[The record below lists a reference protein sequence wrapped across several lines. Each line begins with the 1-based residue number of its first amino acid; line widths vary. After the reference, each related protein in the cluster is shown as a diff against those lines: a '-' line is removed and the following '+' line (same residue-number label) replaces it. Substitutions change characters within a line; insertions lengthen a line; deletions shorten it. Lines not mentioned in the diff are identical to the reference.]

1 MRSDIQQSNT
11 IKTPIPSATANG
23 TNSLSTAVVTTIE
36 QSNITSSSNQAFL
49 TPIQVSQILGAGW
62 SYTSSGNVTQYSQF
76 MSYNFTQLNYENINY
91 SKALTISVYNF
102 SNYTLAN
109 SFLNEVVQN
118 ITTNSKAI
126 KGLSIHNGTSGHMK
140 YFLLNAA
147 NASLSKVMM
156 YISINDTG
164 ILLFGAASNTDMYV
178 FNLSQGLQ
186 LASTEYSQHSSKPL
200 SYIGKPETIGSMIA
214 NNLVFVCYREAMSNC
229 TVNNDLGYNPS
240 YAYNDTINLNI
251 QKHFYSNST
260 ISGPITVYL
269 VGGKNYTHFN
279 GICSLPYCASNE
291 IPSTS
296 GFIKGVSTNILIY
309 NSSNVE
315 VYSENAGA
323 SYDAAIWIS
332 FYSNNSIEYSPLGT
346 IVIT

>member
-1 MRSDIQQSNT
+1 MRSNIQQSNT

-62 SYTSSGNVTQYSQF
+62 NYTSSGNVTQTSVILY
-76 MSYNFTQLNYENINY
+76 YNFTQLYYENINY
-91 SKALTISVYNF
+91 SKSLIISVYNF
-102 SNYTLAN
+102 SNYTAAN
-109 SFLNEVVQN
+109 SSLNEMFQDIPPN
-118 ITTNSKAI
+118 LKNT
-126 KGLSIHNGTSGHMK
+126 KGVSIYNGTSGHMK
-140 YFLLNAA
+140 YFFSNDA
-147 NASLSKVMM
+147 NASLSTEGM
-156 YISINDTG
+156 YVIINDTG
-164 ILLFGAASNTDMYV
+164 IFLFGAAINGDMI

-186 LASTEYSQHSSKPL
+186 LASTEYSQQLNKPL
-200 SYIGKPETIGSMIA
+200 SYIGKSKTMGSMIA
-214 NNLVFVCYREAMSNC
+214 NNLFFECYGEAMSNC
-229 TVNNDLGYNPS
+229 TVNNDLVYNPS
-240 YAYNDTINLNI
+240 YTYNGTINLTI

-269 VGGKNYTHFN
+269 VGGKNYTYFN
-279 GICSLPYCASNE
+279 GICSLPYCASNK

-309 NSSNVE
+309 NSNNVE
-315 VYSENAGA
+315 VYPENGGD
-323 SYDAAIWIS
+323 SYGAAIWIS
-332 FYSNNSIEYSPLGT
+332 FYSNNSIEYAPLGT